1 MPGGVDIE
9 RMKRL
14 FHQYPNASL
23 SADEFCAVMSQAR
36 NAPSVCAVGMRRRHA
51 PVEYARARSALR
63 AG

>member
-1 MPGGVDIE
+1 MVGGVDIE

-36 NAPSVCAVGMRRRHA
+36 IRRRHAPSACAVGMRNRNA
-51 PVEYARARSALR
+51 LGTEARDCAT
-63 AG
+63 